1 MRNLLKGLEESKD
14 VSAFLLDLMRSN
26 RRGEPVGLCSICS
39 ANRHVLEA
47 GMHQAARDQTMVC
60 VESTSN
66 QVNQFGGYTGM
77 TPADFAQFLKKVAA
91 DAGFPPERIL
101 LGGDHLGPHVWR
113 AEPAGQAMAKAR
125 ELVRSCVLAGYTKIH
140 LDTSMRCAGDTGG
153 IDAPL
158 ADEVVTARAADLCQV
173 AEKAHASLP
182 AGAPAPV
189 YVIGTEV
196 PAPGGAPAA
205 AAELTVTRAADV
217 ERTLSLARAA
227 FFSLGLKAAWDRV
240 VAVVVQPGVEFGDA
254 TVTEYDR
261 EQARHLAAYAEKD
274 GSLAYE
280 AHSTDYQPRD
290 KLKQMVED
298 HFAILKVGPWLTFS
312 FREAVFALAQIEA
325 EWLAGRKGITLS
337 DIRETLERVML
348 EDPTHWKKHYR
359 GDEAYLRYARMYSY
373 SDRARYYWPHPEVQ
387 AALSRLLANLSQTSI
402 PLPLLSQHL
411 PAQCAA
417 VREGRILNDPL
428 RLIRDKISEVLDVY
442 ALACGMKAD
451 KTS

>member
-1 MRNLLKGLEESKD
+1 MRSLRKALEESKD
-14 VSAFLLDLMRSN
+14 VSAFLLDLVRSN
-26 RRGEPVGLCSICS
+26 RRGEPAGLYSICS

-47 GMHQAARDQTMVC
+47 GMHQAARDETVVC

-66 QVNQFGGYTGM
+66 QVNQFGGYAGM
-77 TPADFAQFLKKVAA
+77 TPADFARFVKEVAA
-91 DAGFPPERIL
+91 DAGFPPERIV
-101 LGGDHLGPHVWR
+101 LGGDHLGPHAWQG
-113 AEPAGQAMAKAR
+113 EPAGQAMAKAR

-140 LDTSMRCAGDTGG
+140 LDTSMRCAGDTGS
-153 IDAPL
+153 IHAPL

-173 AEKAHASLP
+173 AEKAHTSLP

-196 PAPGGAPAA
+196 PVPGGAQAA
-205 AAELTVTRAADV
+205 ETELTVTRVADV
-217 ERTLSLARAA
+217 ERTLTLARDA
-227 FFSLGLKAAWDRV
+227 FFSSGLKAAWDRV

-254 TVTEYDR
+254 SVTEYDR
-261 EQARHLAAYAEKD
+261 EQARHLSAYAEKD
-274 GSLAYE
+274 CSLAYE

-290 KLKQMVED
+290 KLKQMVTD

-325 EWLAGRKGITLS
+325 EWLAGRRGITLS
-337 DIRETLERVML
+337 NVRETLERAML
-348 EDPTHWKKHYR
+348 EDPTHWKKYYR
-359 GDEAYLRYARMYSY
+359 GDETYLRYARKYSY
-373 SDRARYYWPHPEVQ
+373 SDRARYYWTHPEVR

-411 PAQCAA
+411 PAQYAA

-428 RLIRDKISEVLDVY
+428 SLIRDKISEVLDVY
-442 ALACGMKAD
+442 AFACGMRAD